1 MELAVWIYLSVG
13 LGGLLLA
20 LLSFVMGSISHLD
33 FLHHDFSMD
42 TSHDFPSHDVGLHP
56 DHTIGFSKFL
66 NTGGI
71 LGGISGFGFSA
82 AFTMAAFETTYLQA
96 AGYGVIGGLV
106 LGGLLGGFW
115 YLLRRSEG
123 SIGYN
128 LASLVGKEG
137 RVQEKIY
144 KDGVG
149 QIVCLIQG
157 RNVWY
162 SARTETGEEAPVG
175 QVVVIKSIAGS
186 TLQVVKKEV

>member
-20 LLSFVMGSISHLD
+20 LLSFVMGSVSHLD
-33 FLHHDFSMD
+33 FLHHDFS
-42 TSHDFPSHDVGLHP
+42 HDFGTDHDVGLHP
-56 DHTIGFSKFL
+56 DHTMGFSKFL
-66 NTGGI
+66 NMGGI
-71 LGGISGFGFSA
+71 LGAFSGFGFSA
-82 AFTMAAFETTYLQA
+82 AFTMAAFDTSYLQA

-115 YLLRRSEG
+115 HLLRRSEG

-128 LASLVGKEG
+128 LVSLVGKEG

-144 KDGVG
+144 KDGIG
-149 QIVCLIQG
+149 QIVCSIQG

-162 SARTETGEEAPVG
+162 SARTETGEEVPVG
-175 QVVVIKSIAGS
+175 QVVVIKSVAGS